1 MPFRFRRTAMLLPA
15 LLIMTI
21 GPLSAQAAG
30 TSRPW
35 TLAAGAITYRVSSVN
50 GWAVGPSAT
59 AQRRVH
65 NAVKFDFNAAALLS
79 SGGFYDFSGI
89 ALDAGPS
96 LNRSTGSLDLGI
108 GAGIAFGAGSDSD
121 GTGGGWVG
129 GYVSGQGIAWFSPRA
144 GLLVRGAFRQMS
156 TARTSPSAQVA
167 LALRL

>member
-1 MPFRFRRTAMLLPA
+1 MPVRFRRAAMLLPA
-15 LLIMTI
+15 LLVMALGT
-21 GPLSAQAAG
+21 LSAQTAG
-30 TSRPW
+30 TFRPW
-35 TLAAGAITYRVSSVN
+35 TLAAGALTYRISDLN
-50 GWAVGPSAT
+50 GWAVGPSVT

-79 SGGFYDFSGI
+79 SSGFYDFSGV

-96 LNRSTGSLDLGI
+96 LNRSSRSLDLGI
-108 GAGIAFGAGSDSD
+108 GAGIALVAGSDSD

-156 TARTSPSAQVA
+156 TARTSPGAQVA